1 MHTSSQ
7 TSPAIDSVNAARLR
21 ATGQR
26 AGKTRVLVVED
37 EQDIAD
43 LIKHTLERGGDIAVD
58 IVARGDEALKDAA
71 DNPPELILLDL
82 NLPGLSG
89 LDVCRLLRTRPA
101 TKSVPIIMLTAR
113 TTESDRVMGL
123 DAARTIT

>member
-7 TSPAIDSVNAARLR
+7 TSPAMDSVNAARLR

-37 EQDIAD
+37 EQDMAD

-58 IVARGDEALKDAA
+58 IVCARGRGIEGCGRA
-71 DNPPELILLDL
+71 
-82 NLPGLSG
+82 
-89 LDVCRLLRTRPA
+89 TRP
-101 TKSVPIIMLTAR
+101 S
-113 TTESDRVMGL
+113 
-123 DAARTIT
+123 